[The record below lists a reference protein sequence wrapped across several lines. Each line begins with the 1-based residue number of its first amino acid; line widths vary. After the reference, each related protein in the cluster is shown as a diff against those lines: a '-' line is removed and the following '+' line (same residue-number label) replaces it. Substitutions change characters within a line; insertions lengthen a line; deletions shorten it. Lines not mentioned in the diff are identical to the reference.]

1 MIRRV
6 LDLGHERRECRRLR
20 TSVTRYN
27 RDVLF
32 AVYLVAD
39 GRRIRHVVEAHP
51 PQLAAAGVV
60 VGCEHAVECAREDH
74 ATRCGQHAARL
85 RGALTHHP
93 HGLLRLEVDGLHAAV
108 LTVAVR
114 PRAQRPPDAC

>member
-6 LDLGHERRECRRLR
+6 LDLGHERRECGRLR
-20 TSVTRYN
+20 TSVTCYN

-39 GRRIRHVVEAHP
+39 GCGIRHVVEAHP
-51 PQLAAAGVV
+51 PQLVAAGVV
-60 VGCEHAVECAREDH
+60 VGGEDAVERAREYH
-74 ATRCGQHAARL
+74 ATSGSQHSARL

-93 HGLLRLEVDGLHAAV
+93 HGLLRLEVDGLDAAV
-108 LTVAVR
+108 LPVTVR
-114 PRAQRPPDAC
+114 PRAQRPPDSR